1 MPEIKTFIKFIK
13 QYKRE
18 LYFMFA
24 ILACLL
30 IVQQTASRSG
40 YNTGVVQTR
49 NECQATTMQCQDNF
63 SRAMDVIDASFK
75 MLKLD
80 LDEIETEY
88 DIAIEYWQ
96 GAYYLCNK
104 ELKNKLE
111 SNESQESQED

>member
-1 MPEIKTFIKFIK
+1 MLEIKTFIEFIK

-30 IVQQTASRSG
+30 IVQQTASRAG

-49 NECQATTMQCQDNF
+49 SECQATIMQCQDNF
-63 SRAMDVIDASFK
+63 TRAMDIIDPSFE

-80 LDEIETEY
+80 LDQIETEY
-88 DIAIEYWQ
+88 DTAIEYWQ
-96 GAYYLCNK
+96 GAYYLCDK
-104 ELKNKLE
+104 ELTNKQE
-111 SNESQESQED
+111 SNEPQKSQED